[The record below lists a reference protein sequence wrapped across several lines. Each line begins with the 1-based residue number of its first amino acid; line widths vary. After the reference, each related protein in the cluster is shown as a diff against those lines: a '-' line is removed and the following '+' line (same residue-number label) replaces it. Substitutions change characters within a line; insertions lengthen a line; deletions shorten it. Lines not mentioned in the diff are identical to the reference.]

1 MSGSDRCV
9 VVCGGFDNM
18 RSPQV
23 RFLQEAARLGPL
35 HVSLWSDA
43 TIGAVT
49 GAQPKFP
56 QAERLYY
63 LQALRYVDA
72 VHVTTIPPDADTP
85 PSIPNVRPDA
95 WVVQEGDHTPAKQA
109 ICREQGLE
117 CHVLAETDLAGF
129 PDDATPCSD
138 SRKKVL
144 VTGCYDWFHTGH
156 IRFFEECSELGDLY
170 VVVGHDANIR
180 LLKGQ
185 GHPMFGQGQRRYM
198 VGSIR
203 YVTQALISTGHGWL
217 DAEPE
222 IERIEPDIYAVNE
235 DGDKPEKR
243 DYCAAHGIEYVVL
256 QRLPKPGLP
265 RRESTHLRGFQCH
278 GQNE

>member
-1 MSGSDRCV
+1 MSSNDGYV

-18 RSPQV
+18 RCPQV
-23 RFLQEAARLGPL
+23 RFLQEAARLGRL

-43 TIGAVT
+43 TIGAMT

-63 LQALRYVDA
+63 LQALRYVDT
-72 VHVTTIPPDADTP
+72 VHVATAPPDVDRP
-85 PSIPNVRPDA
+85 PSIPNVRPEV
-95 WVVQEGDHTPAKQA
+95 WVVHERDHTPAKQA
-109 ICREQGLE
+109 VCREHRLE
-117 CHVLAETDLAGF
+117 YRVLAETDLSGF
-129 PDDATPCSD
+129 PDDTNDAIARPT

-180 LLKGQ
+180 LLKGE
-185 GHPMFGQGQRRYM
+185 GHPMFGQQERRFL
-198 VGSIR
+198 VQSVR
-203 YVTQALISTGHGWL
+203 CVAEALISSGHGWL
-217 DAEPE
+217 DAAPE
-222 IERIEPDIYAVNE
+222 IERIGPDIYAVNE

-265 RRESTHLRGFQCH
+265 RRESTHLRGF
-278 GQNE
+278 

>member
-1 MSGSDRCV
+1 MSGSDRYV

-23 RFLQEAARLGPL
+23 RFLQEAARLGRL
-35 HVSLWSDA
+35 RVSLWSDEA
-43 TIGAVT
+43 IYTMT
-49 GAQPKFP
+49 GAQPTFP

-63 LQALRYVDA
+63 LQALRYVDT
-72 VHVTTIPPDADTP
+72 VHVATAPPDADTP
-85 PSIPNVRPDA
+85 PSIPNVRPEV
-95 WVVQEGDHTPAKQA
+95 WVVHERDHTPAKQA

-117 CHVLAETDLAGF
+117 YRVLTETDLAGF
-129 PDDATPCSD
+129 PDDVRDARAPRP

-180 LLKGQ
+180 LLKGE
-185 GHPMFGQGQRRYM
+185 GHPMFSQQKRRYL
-198 VGSIR
+198 VQSIR
-203 YVTQALISTGHGWL
+203 YVAEALISTGDGWL

-222 IERIEPDIYAVNE
+222 IERIGPDIYVVNE

-243 DYCAAHGIEYVVL
+243 DYCADHGIEYVVL

-265 RRESTHLRGFQCH
+265 RRESTHLRGF
-278 GQNE
+278 